1 MTKSYGESII
11 ICSAQQGGRKIVW
24 IRQLKDFVGQE
35 VEIRGWLYNKR
46 SKGKII
52 FLIIR
57 DGSGYVQAV
66 GVKGE
71 SPDYVFDLYDKITL
85 ESSIIVRGVV
95 RQDARSP
102 WGYELG
108 LTGLEIIHIAE
119 EYPIQK
125 KEHGID
131 FLMSHRH
138 LWLRSRKQ
146 RAIMRVRNEV
156 EKAVVDFFYERGFVR
171 IDTPILTP
179 TAAEGSTTLF
189 STQYFDLGT
198 AYLAQTG
205 QLYLEAAIFAHGL
218 VYNFGPTF
226 RAEKSKTRRHLTEFW
241 MVEAEEAFY
250 DNDDNIK
257 LQEEFVSYIVGR
269 ALERR
274 GEELKVLER
283 DTSKLEKISPP
294 FPRITYDE
302 AVELLQKKGFD
313 TKWGDDFG
321 GDEETAISEE
331 FEKPVF
337 VMDYPKKI
345 KAFYM
350 KEHPERPELVKC
362 ADLIAPEG
370 YGEII
375 GGSQREDDYDK
386 LLARIEEFG
395 LPVEHYQ
402 WYLDLRRYGSVP
414 HSGFGLGL
422 ERTIAWICG
431 VPHVRETI
439 PFPRMLYR
447 IYP

>member
-1 MTKSYGESII
+1 
-11 ICSAQQGGRKIVW
+11 
-24 IRQLKDFVGQE
+24 
-35 VEIRGWLYNKR
+35 
-46 SKGKII
+46 
-52 FLIIR
+52 
-57 DGSGYVQAV
+57 
-66 GVKGE
+66 
-71 SPDYVFDLYDKITL
+71 
-85 ESSIIVRGVV
+85 
-95 RQDARSP
+95 
-102 WGYELG
+102 
-108 LTGLEIIHIAE
+108 
-119 EYPIQK
+119 
-125 KEHGID
+125 
-131 FLMSHRH
+131 
-138 LWLRSRKQ
+138 
-146 RAIMRVRNEV
+146 EV
-156 EKAVVDFFYERGFVR
+156 EKAVVDFFHERGFVR

-179 TAAEGSTTLF
+179 TAAEGSTPLF

-257 LQEEFVSYIVGR
+257 LQEEFVSYLVQR
-269 ALERR
+269 ALEKCR
-274 GEELKVLER
+274 EELDILER

-313 TKWGDDFG
+313 TQWGDDFG